1 MVGRP
6 AISLLVQVLGFNLC
20 LVVGKIIYSSVL
32 GIDMVVINSEAVAR
46 ELLDK
51 RSAIYSDRP
60 ALPTNEL
67 YVLLV
72 SETELFGQ
80 QSLIS

>member
-6 AISLLVQVLGFNLC
+6 VISLFVQVLGFSSC
-20 LVVGKIIYSSVL
+20 LAIGKIIYSSVL
-32 GIDMVVINSEAVAR
+32 GIDMVIINSEAVAR

-60 ALPTNEL
+60 AIPTNDM
-67 YVLLV
+67 YVALV
-72 SETELFGQ
+72 MDHHSA
-80 QSLIS
+80 SC

>member
-6 AISLLVQVLGFNLC
+6 AISLLVQVLGLNLC
-20 LVVGKIIYSSVL
+20 LVVGKIIYSTVL
-32 GIDMVVINSEAVAR
+32 GIDMVTINSEAVAR

-60 ALPTNEL
+60 VIPTNDL
-67 YVLLV
+67 YVALV
-72 SETELFGQ
+72 IDHCLASY
-80 QSLIS
+80 